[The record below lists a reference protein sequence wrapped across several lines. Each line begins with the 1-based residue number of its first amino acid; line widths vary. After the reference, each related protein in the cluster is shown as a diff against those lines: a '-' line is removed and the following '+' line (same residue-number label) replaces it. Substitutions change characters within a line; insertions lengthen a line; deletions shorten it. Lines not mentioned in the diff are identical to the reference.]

1 MDLRKP
7 GTSETFFEQVFED
20 MLDFAGAADHANV
33 PGVGFKG
40 RAEGVLVQV
49 VAAGDD
55 DDPGCLVGFQ
65 FADGLW
71 NVTKFQLHFIAKND
85 GVGQV
90 AAVIYD
96 DDTEIKS
103 RCQA

>member
-33 PGVGFKG
+33 SGVGFKG

-55 DDPGCLVGFQ
+55 DNPGCLVGFQ
-65 FADGLW
+65 FANGLGD
-71 NVTKFQLHFIAKND
+71 VTKLQLHFIAKND
-85 GVGQV
+85 GVSQV
-90 AAVIYD
+90 AAIIYD
-96 DDTEIKS
+96 DDTKIEL